1 MTGGPPARI
10 DRAAL
15 ERILQRAAELQAS
28 EHEGEHLSP
37 DEILTLGKEVGIPQR
52 HLQQAILEERTRV
65 SVADPSGLLDR
76 MAGPATATAQRVV
89 QGDVE
94 RIESAL
100 VAYMEEHELLCI
112 QRRQPGRITWEPI
125 GGFQATIRRSTA
137 AFGSGKRPFMLDRAK
152 VVSATVLP
160 LEAGYVHVTL
170 VADLRPTRA
179 GFIGGAAALGSA
191 GVAGAAVL
199 LALGA
204 FPLIAIAPVA
214 LGAGLGFG
222 TMRQYPPRVERVL
235 LGLERTLD
243 HVEQGNIKVRQ
254 QLPPRTPGLASLITD
269 EIRKAITSAAER
281 ERGKR
286 GGRP

>member
-1 MTGGPPARI
+1 MTSGPPARI

-28 EHEGEHLSP
+28 EHEGSHLSP
-37 DEILTLGKEVGIPQR
+37 DEILSLGKEVGIPQR

-65 SVADPSGLLDR
+65 TMADPSGLLDR
-76 MAGPATATAQRVV
+76 VAGPATAMAQRVV

-94 RIESAL
+94 RVETAL
-100 VAYMEEHELLCI
+100 IAYMEEHELLCI
-112 QRRQPGRITWEPI
+112 QRRQTGRITWEPI

-152 VVSATVLP
+152 VVSATIVP

-170 VADLRPTRA
+170 VADLRATRA

-191 GVAGAAVL
+191 GVAGATIL

-222 TMRQYPPRVERVL
+222 AMRQYSPRVERVH
-235 LGLERTLD
+235 LGLERVLD
-243 HVEQGNIKVRQ
+243 HIERGAIKPSH
-254 QLPPRTPGLASLITD
+254 QLPPKTPGLGSLITE
-269 EIRKAITSAAER
+269 EIRKAITAAADR

-286 GGRP
+286 GGRA

>member
-28 EHEGEHLSP
+28 EHEGEHLSSE
-37 DEILTLGKEVGIPQR
+37 EILTLGKEVGIPQR
-52 HLQQAILEERTRV
+52 HLQ
-65 SVADPSGLLDR
+65 LDR
-76 MAGPATATAQRVV
+76 LAGPATATAQRVL

-94 RIESAL
+94 RVETAL

-179 GFIGGAAALGSA
+179 GFIGGAAALGSV
-191 GVAGAAVL
+191 GIAGAGVL

-222 TMRQYPPRVERVL
+222 TMRQYPSRVERVL

-243 HVEQGNIKVRQ
+243 HVEQGNIKARH
-254 QLPPRTPGLASLITD
+254 QLPPRTPGLGSLITE

-286 GGRP
+286 GGKS

>member
-65 SVADPSGLLDR
+65 SVADPSGLIDR

-94 RIESAL
+94 RIEAAL

-112 QRRQPGRITWEPI
+112 QRRQPGRVTWEPI

-152 VVSATVLP
+152 VVSATVVP

-222 TMRQYPPRVERVL
+222 TIRQYPPRVERVL
-235 LGLERTLD
+235 LGLERALD
-243 HVEQGNIKVRQ
+243 HVEQGTVKARH

-269 EIRKAITSAAER
+269 EIRKAITSASER
-281 ERGKR
+281 ERGKH
-286 GGRP
+286 GGKP

>member
-1 MTGGPPARI
+1 MASGPPARI

-28 EHEGEHLSP
+28 EHEGSHLSP
-37 DEILTLGKEVGIPQR
+37 DEILSLGKEVGIPQR

-65 SVADPSGLLDR
+65 TVADPSGLLDR
-76 MAGPATATAQRVV
+76 MAGPATAMAQRVL

-94 RIESAL
+94 RLETAL
-100 VAYMEEHELLCI
+100 VGYMEEHELLCI

-152 VVSATVLP
+152 VVSATIVP
-160 LEAGYVHVTL
+160 LEAGYAHVTL

-179 GFIGGAAALGSA
+179 GFIGGAAALASMGL
-191 GVAGAAVL
+191 AGAGVL

-204 FPLIAIAPVA
+204 FAPIAIAPVA

-222 TMRQYPPRVERVL
+222 TMRQYPPRVERVH
-235 LGLERTLD
+235 LGLERALD
-243 HVEQGNIKVRQ
+243 HLEQGSIRPGH
-254 QLPPRTPGLASLITD
+254 QLPPKTPGLGSLITD
-269 EIRKAITSAAER
+269 EIRKAITAASER
-281 ERGKR
+281 DRGKR